1 MGVISRESATPN
13 PYPQNTVSMP
23 NPNPNRVQG
32 RRGGQ
37 GGRPSSRGYSRN
49 NGFPQPPE
57 QNNTSFTSRTEFES
71 ISRTVQEHVQDPRQQ
86 VPRTQVPITQVPISQ
101 VQRTQVPTTRIE
113 QNRRPMSAQ
122 SPGYRTQLGNQS
134 MI

>member
-13 PYPQNTVSMP
+13 PYPQNTVSM
-23 NPNPNRVQG
+23 PNPNRVQG